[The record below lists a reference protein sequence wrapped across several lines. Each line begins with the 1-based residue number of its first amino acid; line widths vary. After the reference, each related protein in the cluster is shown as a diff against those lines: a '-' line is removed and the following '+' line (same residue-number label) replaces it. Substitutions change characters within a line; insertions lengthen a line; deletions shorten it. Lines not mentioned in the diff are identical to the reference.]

1 MTNKDEEISDLVS
14 VVGDYQAFLENVLSE
29 VKKAG
34 FDFGDFAQL
43 DHICYRTDSIE
54 RYEVKKKEFSSI
66 GTLLTETQI
75 SGRPIATFRLFQPIY
90 YGSWRIDALELPA
103 PKADNQYPE
112 GLEHVEF
119 VLFDDFETFLKKY
132 NTHKFDL
139 KSMHR
144 GINPEIALNLG
155 TYSVKFHLL
164 SLPTVVY
171 LEHKLEIERVS
182 N

>member
-1 MTNKDEEISDLVS
+1 MANKDGKTLDLVNS
-14 VVGDYQAFLENVLSE
+14 IGDYKSFLEDVFSE

-34 FDFGDFAQL
+34 FDFGDFVQL
-43 DHICYRTDSIE
+43 DHICYRTDSLE
-54 RYEVKKKEFSSI
+54 NYEAKKKDFSSI

-75 SGRPIATFRLFQPIY
+75 SGRPIATFRLFQPIR
-90 YGSWRIDALELPA
+90 YGSWRIDAIELPA
-103 PKADNQYPE
+103 PKSDNTYPE

-132 NTHKFDL
+132 SAHNFDL

-144 GINPEIALNLG
+144 GINPEIALALG
-155 TYSVKFHLL
+155 RYSVKFHLL
-164 SLPTVVY
+164 GLLAVVY
-171 LEHKLEIERVS
+171 LEHKLGIEKVS